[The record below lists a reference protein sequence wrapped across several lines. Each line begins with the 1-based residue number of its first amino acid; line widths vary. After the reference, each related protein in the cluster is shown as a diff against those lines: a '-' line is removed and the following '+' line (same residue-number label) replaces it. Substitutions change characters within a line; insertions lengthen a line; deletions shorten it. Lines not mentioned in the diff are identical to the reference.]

1 MNFIAEQLLTLK
13 KYDDARVIAENN
25 VAEFS
30 DKDLVMITMGNI
42 YLALNKKEE
51 AIKYYKKTL
60 LLNPEYEE
68 AKRRLRKLVDK

>member
-1 MNFIAEQLLTLK
+1 
-13 KYDDARVIAENN
+13 
-25 VAEFS
+25 
-30 DKDLVMITMGNI
+30 MITMGNI

-51 AIKYYKKTL
+51 AIKFYKKTL